1 MLKGFKQYT
10 EEIKSKS
17 SEIPKENLVFWGNWF
32 CSYIFTKY
40 QSKFK
45 DFLSN
50 KEIDFIKNLTEYL
63 WKIVDGEIQI
73 EPKEVEKKLTSLRNI
88 DETNLDT
95 TGEVECA
102 LYELIVSL
110 DLVLSNLNQN
120 VWAYNLSQST
130 INIIDTILDEDDID
144 ILSDKGAESE
154 LFQNEMDAQL
164 KMIKYLQSN
173 VPVKSDA
180 KNLFRGA

>member
-10 EEIKSKS
+10 EEIKTAS
-17 SEIPKENLVFWGNWF
+17 SEIPKENLIFWGNWF

-45 DFLSN
+45 DFLRN
-50 KEIDFIKNLTEYL
+50 KEIDSIKSLTEYL
-63 WKIVDGEIQI
+63 WKIVDGDMQI
-73 EPKEVEKKLTSLRNI
+73 EPKEVEKKLTALRNI

-110 DLVLSNLNQN
+110 DLMLSNLHQN

-130 INIIDTILDEDDID
+130 INIVDTILDEDYID
-144 ILSDKGAESE
+144 ILSDEGAASK
-154 LFQNEMDAQL
+154 LFQNEIDAQL
-164 KMIKYLQSN
+164 RMIAYLKEN
-173 VPVKSDA
+173 IPTKSDN
-180 KNLFRGA
+180 KNLFRSF